1 MRLLYRISIL
11 FLLISCALIFGSIGR
26 MNDMGFFLLL
36 CILFE
41 GAFWFGTVQGY
52 AAPRESLAT
61 QAEAKVGSHIA

>member
-1 MRLLYRISIL
+1 
-11 FLLISCALIFGSIGR
+11 